1 MQYNGAPGENS
12 IYDIYLTDGRVYQ
25 FSVYNGLDGKKGD
38 RGERGIQGLQGD
50 KGDKGDKG
58 EKGDKGLSLNVKA
71 SLDDCKQLNDCYL
84 DPEGCLQVISD
95 ISEFG
100 EITFT
105 NVGNITGPQGPQG
118 EPGPQGRQGD
128 PGEQGEKGEDG
139 IVGPQGETGVGI
151 SSITQVDQ
159 VVGVAGTQDT
169 YSINLTDHSS
179 YHFVV
184 RNGQDGNH
192 ILFGNGVPENISD
205 SNFTLDKIFNPC
217 GYISE
222 ENISK
227 IVANRG
233 DVYID
238 LLSGQVFEYTS
249 E

>member
-1 MQYNGAPGENS
+1 
-12 IYDIYLTDGRVYQ
+12 
-25 FSVYNGLDGKKGD
+25 
-38 RGERGIQGLQGD
+38 
-50 KGDKGDKG
+50 
-58 EKGDKGLSLNVKA
+58 
-71 SLDDCKQLNDCYL
+71 
-84 DPEGCLQVISD
+84 LQVISD
-95 ISEFG
+95 IGEFG

-118 EPGPQGRQGD
+118 EQGPQGRQGD
-128 PGEQGEKGEDG
+128 PGEQGERGEDG
-139 IVGPQGETGVGI
+139 IAGPQGETGVGI

-159 VVGVAGTQDT
+159 VVGIAGTQDT

-184 RNGQDGNH
+184 SNGQDGNH
-192 ILFGNGVPENISD
+192 ILFGNGTPENISD
-205 SNFTLDKIFNPC
+205 LNSTLDKIFNPC
-217 GYISE
+217 GYIPE